1 MWCNP
6 KGQCGKEMTKRI
18 PRGLDLENLQA
29 DKDKF
34 VLQLRQA
41 QQQVIESSPQV
52 NAIRGILT
60 YISQKIDE
68 LTKEV
73 HSDTTPND

>member
-1 MWCNP
+1 
-6 KGQCGKEMTKRI
+6 MTKRI
-18 PRGLDLENLQA
+18 PRGLDLESLQA

-41 QQQVIESSPQV
+41 QQQVIEASPQV
-52 NAIRGILT
+52 NAIRGVLT

-68 LTKEV
+68 LSKEV
-73 HSDTTPND
+73 HSDTTPSDDS